1 MMKKVLTL
9 LVMLLLF
16 AACNDSK
23 KSNVEET
30 SYYTELSNYNG
41 GVVTSKMWSVINGKK
56 TYVFNILM
64 PGKTSSEL
72 VQTSKELFEMFN
84 MNDTIHVGNSL
95 ESVMQTPAETNF
107 ESTREDILNLQ
118 NERNR
123 IMNDIDTK
131 NNDGFTYSAVI
142 LIDNKPYM
150 ITMKRIGQ

>member
-1 MMKKVLTL
+1 MKKVLVF

-23 KSNVEET
+23 KSDVEET
-30 SYYTELSNYNG
+30 SEYTELSNYNG

-56 TYVFNILM
+56 VYSFNILM

-72 VQTSKELFEMFN
+72 VPTSKELFDMFD
-84 MNDTIHVGNSL
+84 MNDTIRVGNSL
-95 ESVMQTPAETNF
+95 ESVMQTSAEINS
-107 ESTREDILNLQ
+107 ESIKEDILKLQ

-123 IMNDIDTK
+123 ILNDNGD
-131 NNDGFTYSAVI
+131 DLTYSAVI
-142 LIDNKPYM
+142 LIDGKPYM